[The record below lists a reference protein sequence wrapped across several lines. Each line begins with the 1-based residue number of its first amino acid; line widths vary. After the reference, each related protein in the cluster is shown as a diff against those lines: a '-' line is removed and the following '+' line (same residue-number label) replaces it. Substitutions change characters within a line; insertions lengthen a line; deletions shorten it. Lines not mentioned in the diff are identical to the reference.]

1 MTRTPGLGGDKM
13 AGVKEISATK
23 SDPRLS
29 HHGLLTAV
37 VYFSA
42 VLIGALLSWDYRYVV
57 DNDTI
62 SHLDMADAYF
72 RGDWKMAVH
81 TYWNPLYAWV
91 LGLAVHGLT
100 PLPQWEYPTV
110 HFVVF
115 AIFLFAL
122 GCFQFFLGEL
132 IRFHLGI
139 EREHAVDTSQLVVS
153 ETVWRVLGYSIF
165 LALLNLVW
173 VRRRE
178 G

>member
-1 MTRTPGLGGDKM
+1 M
-13 AGVKEISATK
+13 AVVKEISATK
-23 SDPRLS
+23 SDLRLN

-91 LGLAVHGLT
+91 LDCPSGNIRLSILWCSRSSCLRWAA
-100 PLPQWEYPTV
+100 
-110 HFVVF
+110 FS
-115 AIFLFAL
+115 
-122 GCFQFFLGEL
+122 FFW
-132 IRFHLGI
+132 
-139 EREHAVDTSQLVVS
+139 A
-153 ETVWRVLGYSIF
+153 
-165 LALLNLVW
+165 N
-173 VRRRE
+173 
-178 G
+178 